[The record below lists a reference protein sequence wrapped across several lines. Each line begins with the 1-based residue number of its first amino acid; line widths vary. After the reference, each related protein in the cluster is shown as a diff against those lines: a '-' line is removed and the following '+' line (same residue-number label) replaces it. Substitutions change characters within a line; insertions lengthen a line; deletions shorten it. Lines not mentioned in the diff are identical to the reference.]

1 MIFIFSQSRS
11 PALHL
16 YFAFLWGGYEGWSG
30 GRHPTRGR
38 KGLAR
43 LLSALPTSCLSEGRQ
58 LPSNS
63 VNSAAL
69 KHRVFAPP
77 GAEL

>member
-1 MIFIFSQSRS
+1 MIFILAS
-11 PALHL
+11 PALQHFTCIL
-16 YFAFLWGGYEGWSG
+16 HSYGYEGWSG
-30 GRHPTRGR
+30 GCHPTRGR